1 MAGEAQRV
9 YGTQITLEANGA
21 SIANN
26 AIGQADDANVDL
38 SDDTPADSFDGEFAL
53 TVNYSVA
60 PTAGT
65 SISLI
70 LRPLDIDGTTDAPAP
85 TATYLNEFFGSFLP
99 NAATGSQTLRCFATD
114 VPREFAA
121 YLYNNATGQTIPA
134 AWTLKFTPV
143 TYKPAA

>member
-1 MAGEAQRV
+1 MANETQRV
-9 YGTQITLEANGA
+9 YGTQVTLEANGS

-38 SDDTPADSFDGEFAL
+38 SDDSPADSFDGEFAL
-53 TVNYSVA
+53 TVNYSSA

-85 TATYLNEFFGSFLP
+85 TASYLVELFGSFVP
-99 NAATGSQTLRCFATD
+99 IASTGAQTLRCFATD
-114 VPREFAA
+114 IPREFAA
-121 YLYNNATGQTIPA
+121 YIFNNGTGQSIPSG
-134 AWTLKFTPV
+134 WVLKFTPV
-143 TYKPAA
+143 TYRPAA

>member
-26 AIGQADDANVDL
+26 AIGQADDV

-134 AWTLKFTPV
+134 AWVLKFTPV

>member
-9 YGTQITLEANGA
+9 YGTQITMQSAGTTVG
-21 SIANN
+21 NN
-26 AIGQADDANVDL
+26 AISAAAATLIDL

-53 TVNYSVA
+53 TVNYTTG
-60 PTAGT
+60 PTPGT

-70 LRPLDIDGTTDAPAP
+70 LRPLDIDGTTDAPVA

-99 NAATGSQTLRCFATD
+99 RDVTGSQTLRCFATD
-114 VPREFAA
+114 IPRRFEG
-121 YLYNNATGQTIPA
+121 YIYNNGTGQSTG